1 MSLASYLDSK
11 KKGAGY
17 TVDRTGIL
25 GGTATGGFGVKSIGE
40 MFTESQAFKDYLSKG
55 MTNSDVFKIPNRKD
69 LVDSVG
75 ANGALLRP
83 WEQFIINPA
92 QRPFRMRDL
101 LAVAPTTNNAVDY
114 LREETFQNNSAVAP
128 EGTLKA
134 ESAIEYNMITQ
145 PVITIAHHIPMT
157 RQAVSDIPAL
167 QQQINQR
174 LLYGLQLT
182 EDAQILFG
190 NGTSPNMTGLMVDT
204 AVQVYAPTA
213 GDTKPDQIRKAMT
226 RVFNAEYP
234 PTGIVLNP
242 TDWEDI
248 ELLKSTQ
255 GEYILESV
263 NDGGAQRLFGVP
275 VVVTTAMTAGSF
287 LIGAFGLG
295 AQLFDREEA
304 NIRISEHN
312 ADDFVRNQ
320 IRILAEE
327 RLALCTYR
335 PTAFVRGV
343 FA

>member
-1 MSLASYLDSK
+1 MTGLANYLEQK
-11 KKGAGY
+11 QKGMAPN
-17 TVDRTGIL
+17 RTGIM
-25 GGTATGGFGVKSIGE
+25 GGSATGGMGGIKSIGQ
-40 MFTESQAFKDYLSKG
+40 MFTDSQAFKDYLSKG
-55 MTNSDVFKIPNRKD
+55 MTNSDVFKIPNTKD

-92 QRPFRMRDL
+92 QRAFRMRDL

-114 LREETFQNNSAVAP
+114 LRETTFTNNAGVAP

-134 ESAIEYNMITQ
+134 ESALEYNMVTQ

-157 RQAVSDIPAL
+157 RQAVQDIPAL

-182 EDAQILFG
+182 EDSQILFG
-190 NGTSPNMTGLMVDT
+190 NGAGSNMLGLMVDT
-204 AVQVYAPTA
+204 AVQVYTPTA
-213 GDTKPDQIRKAMT
+213 GDTLPDQIRRAMT
-226 RVFNAEYP
+226 LVYDAEYP

-242 TDWEDI
+242 RDWETI
-248 ELLKSTQ
+248 ELLKTTY
-255 GEYILESV
+255 GEYVLEGV
-263 NDGGAQRLFGVP
+263 NDGGQMRLFGVP